1 MPARPASQLE
11 KPSQPTCQP
20 PARGDPWRSNQST
33 SMQVR
38 DKDQGPPLSRHPL
51 ITPVNQVHTW
61 TSPDQPKGSDHTWKT
76 CPDAFQPLDRLAW
89 SPLKLYVHVN
99 FTRSAKKIKK
109 GCFMA
114 FDGLGSMVEAQ
125 NGSQLFNTLTTDKVK
140 RLEKAELQTAASGSK
155 FWQSTEKGEQQYGDG
170 VSLYF
175 DELVP
180 HGSNLL
186 PGKVFPEGPK
196 GSCHAILS
204 NPAWVTHLLRTVVL
218 NWYVEMHLTCKT
230 TTTAAAATTTTKTK
244 GRNTIKTIYIY
255 ITVDH
260 DNIKQQR

>member
-1 MPARPASQLE
+1 MSWCLSTPRPAGMITIE
-11 KPSQPTCQP
+11 IICACEFHPIRK
-20 PARGDPWRSNQST
+20 
-33 SMQVR
+33 
-38 DKDQGPPLSRHPL
+38 KDQKRLFHGVRRLRKHGRSSKR
-51 ITPVNQVHTW
+51 
-61 TSPDQPKGSDHTWKT
+61 QPALQHFDDRQGEKAWKGGA
-76 CPDAFQPLDRLAW
+76 P
-89 SPLKLYVHVN
+89 
-99 FTRSAKKIKK
+99 
-109 GCFMA
+109 
-114 FDGLGSMVEAQ
+114 
-125 NGSQLFNTLTTDKVK
+125 NGSQRFKILTID
-140 RLEKAELQTAASGSK
+140 R
-155 FWQSTEKGEQQYGDG
+155 KGEQQYGDG

-255 ITVDH
+255 IHHGRPWQYKTTA
-260 DNIKQQR
+260 IKYTLQLRLFCAQGRNYIYICIYQ